1 MMDDIQEPDSALRAA
16 MPLQAGTGERIELML
31 TFLKI
36 VEAGSL
42 SAAALQLGTTQP
54 TISRRCKCW
63 SVRWAC
69 ACCNVPPT
77 PCG

>member
-1 MMDDIQEPDSALRAA
+1 MMDDIQEPGCALRTA

-42 SAAALQLGTTQP
+42 SAAAQQLGTTQP
-54 TISRRCKCW
+54 TISRRLQMLERSLGLRLLHSGYKL
-63 SVRWAC
+63 R
-69 ACCNVPPT
+69 N
-77 PCG
+77 